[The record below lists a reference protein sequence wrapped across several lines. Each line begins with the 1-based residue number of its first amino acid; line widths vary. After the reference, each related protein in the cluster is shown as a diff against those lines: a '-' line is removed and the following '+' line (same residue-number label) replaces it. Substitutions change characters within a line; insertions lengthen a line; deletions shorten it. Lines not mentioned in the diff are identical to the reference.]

1 MFNIMNIIILLII
14 IVGGIF
20 LQIFLS
26 KKENKWLG
34 LILPIITL
42 TFSLIAV
49 LGVSIYST
57 QKATV
62 QQISQDEDGTLIEET
77 VIEQPNNL
85 NTGETILQVII
96 VFVLYNIPTMIFLAI
111 YFACREKIKR
121 HSMLDKMN
129 IQDLE

>member
-1 MFNIMNIIILLII
+1 MFNIMNIIILLVL

-49 LGVSIYST
+49 LGVSTYST
-57 QKATV
+57 QTATV
-62 QQISQDEDGTLIEET
+62 QQTSQDEEGTLIEET
-77 VIEQPNNL
+77 VIEEPNNL
-85 NTGETILQVII
+85 NIGETIFQVII
-96 VFVLYNIPTMIFLAI
+96 VFVLYNIPTLILLAI

>member
-42 TFSLIAV
+42 TFSL
-49 LGVSIYST
+49 S
-57 QKATV
+57 
-62 QQISQDEDGTLIEET
+62 
-77 VIEQPNNL
+77 
-85 NTGETILQVII
+85 
-96 VFVLYNIPTMIFLAI
+96 
-111 YFACREKIKR
+111 CREKIKR

-129 IQDLE
+129 IQDWE

>member
-1 MFNIMNIIILLII
+1 MFNIMNIIILLVL

-49 LGVSIYST
+49 LGVSTYST
-57 QKATV
+57 QTATV
-62 QQISQDEDGTLIEET
+62 QQISQDEEGTLIEET
-77 VIEQPNNL
+77 VIEEPNNL
-85 NTGETILQVII
+85 NIGETILQVII
-96 VFVLYNIPTMIFLAI
+96 IFVLYNIPTMILLAI